1 MGIQYFNSLDFDNFY
16 PIENNDLYEKI
27 SLVVTDS
34 YNEEEVS
41 KSIKR
46 IGFNICAAVAIQ
58 LSIVGY
64 GQKTYGKFCFE
75 GKEKD
80 IHDFFRENN
89 VKINSTLGTKLEESD
104 LTPGRLIRFFR
115 FYIQKFIEKTGKE
128 SYLYKKYC
136 LEKKDNYR
144 TKIFRGCEYLLT
156 PGEDEEIVIGL
167 MKTYF
172 ELDRRI
178 EKNISDRV
186 KRILLGKGFTNEF
199 LDKIKPF

>member
-1 MGIQYFNSLDFDNFY
+1 MGIQYFNSLDFNNFY

-41 KSIKR
+41 KSVKK

-89 VKINSTLGTKLEESD
+89 IKINSTLGTKLEESD

-136 LEKKDNYR
+136 LEKKDNYKM
-144 TKIFRGCEYLLT
+144 KIFRGCEYLLT

-178 EKNISDRV
+178 EKNISERI